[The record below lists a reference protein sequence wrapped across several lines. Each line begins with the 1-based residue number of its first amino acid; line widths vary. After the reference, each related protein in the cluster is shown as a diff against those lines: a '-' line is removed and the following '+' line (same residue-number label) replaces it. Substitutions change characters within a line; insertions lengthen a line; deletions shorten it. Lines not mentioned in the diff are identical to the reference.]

1 MSKTGN
7 RKKFLVFAA
16 FILAAIIIV
25 MSNPF
30 SAQASSKYKKVYLGK
45 FRVTWYAEG
54 GLTASGKRT
63 KANHTIA
70 VDPSVIKLGTK
81 VKVGKKWYVAED
93 TGGAIK
99 GKRLDIYVSSASQI
113 PDCGV
118 AYKKVWV
125 KVRK

>member
-1 MSKTGN
+1 MTKTGN
-7 RKKFLVFAA
+7 RKKIFILAA
-16 FILAAIIIV
+16 FVLAAIIIV
-25 MSNPF
+25 MSNPS
-30 SAQASSKYKKVYLGK
+30 SAEASSKYKKVYLGK

-63 KANHTIA
+63 QANHTIA

-99 GKRLDIYVSSASQI
+99 GKRLDIYVSSSSQI
-113 PDCGV
+113 PKCGV

-125 KVRK
+125 KVKR